1 MNEEK
6 KLNGK
11 SNSPA
16 IEKAISNIKTA
27 WVAGVIIG
35 GLSLIM
41 LIVSFFIKDGAI
53 YSGVFLFLAVWIL
66 GFSYG
71 IYKKSRTCS
80 IIMLV
85 LWVIVL
91 FNFAI
96 RGQVVSALVAAI
108 ICYPFY
114 KGVIGTIAY
123 HKLDIDT

>member
-41 LIVSFFIKDGAI
+41 LIVSFLISKED
-53 YSGVFLFLAVWIL
+53 IL
-66 GFSYG
+66 
-71 IYKKSRTCS
+71 
-80 IIMLV
+80 
-85 LWVIVL
+85 
-91 FNFAI
+91 
-96 RGQVVSALVAAI
+96 
-108 ICYPFY
+108 
-114 KGVIGTIAY
+114 
-123 HKLDIDT
+123 